1 MENGKIDFEKVLS
14 EAEIDEIIQRHLN
27 PWLKDVK
34 KIKQYNGA
42 KNFRK
47 QHSNLFRKIIDN
59 YIRRYPN
66 LKRINETI
74 DAQLLNDNGQEREI
88 LKNLKEFLEYLTKQ
102 SEHPSTAS
110 STPEES
116 TQIDL
121 EKKARDRKVIGKVTI
136 SQTMPSTP
144 TSFVFW
150 VKDDDEIHVEI
161 GDVVTARKDDLRI
174 TGIVSDLSAF
184 SDIHDT
190 LESFYAHNFGE
201 PEWEP
206 LTRLPVVLTARTEV
220 IRRSDNRLEPIRGS
234 WPVSFAT
241 ANEIRKAYGSDIP
254 QRYQMLAGFTYDA
267 EEKEPVSITLDAR
280 YVLGYEAA
288 HVNISGASGV
298 ATKTSYALFLLFSI
312 LAYGRRNQNDDSVG
326 VIVFNVKE
334 ADLMFIDQ
342 LPEWENLERA
352 NHKQHLE
359 FVKLWKKARED
370 FKIDPIDW
378 WKKGDIE
385 FFAPRHYSEPEKVL
399 SQRQQNVRRFC
410 YELQT
415 IIDSG
420 VGSLYTL
427 FDPEDLDEKA
437 VSLIASMAEVA
448 KSKEL
453 SFKSLIEEIQTN
465 LKAHGRKDWILLNGV
480 SHHVATTNK
489 ILNRL
494 NHALDNQLKGV
505 VVKDSNE
512 DNPIPIDDLR
522 PGKMWVIDITQLS
535 DKGQR
540 LVFHTIIRTVFRK
553 LEERKALELTGQLD
567 HSPLKNFPRHVVLFV
582 DELNKFVPSGR
593 EFSVLKSEI
602 VEIAARGRSVGL
614 CLCGAQQLASKI
626 DEEVLANTST
636 FIVGRSHPVEIHKTP
651 YGWLPEGFKRKV
663 TFLDKGW
670 LFLWHT
676 VHKQPVLIHFPLPLH
691 RLKEE
696 LEKTQ

>member
-1 MENGKIDFEKVLS
+1 MKDGKIDFEEALS
-14 EAEIDEIIQRHLN
+14 EKEIDEIIENYLN
-27 PWLKDVK
+27 SWLKKVK
-34 KIKQYNGA
+34 EITNYSGA
-42 KNFRK
+42 KKLRK
-47 QHSNLFRKIIDN
+47 LHAEEFRKIIN
-59 YIRRYPN
+59 KEVPRYPS
-66 LKRINETI
+66 LKRIEEAIN
-74 DAQLLNDNGQEREI
+74 ARLLNSNVHGDEI
-88 LKNLKEFLEYLTKQ
+88 LKNLKEFLEYLKNQ
-102 SEHPSTAS
+102 SEQPSAVS
-110 STPEES
+110 VTPKE
-116 TQIDL
+116 TVQIEP
-121 EKKARDRKVIGKVTI
+121 EKRAHNRKVIGKVAI
-136 SQTMPSTP
+136 SQTTPSTP

-150 VKDDDEIHVEI
+150 VRDDDEIHVEI
-161 GDVVTARKDDLRI
+161 GDIVTARKDDLQV

-206 LTRLPVVLTARTEV
+206 LTRLPVVLTARAEV
-220 IRRSDNRLEPIRGS
+220 IRRSDGRLEPIRGS

-241 ANEIRKAYGSDIP
+241 ADEICKAYGSDIP
-254 QRYQMLAGFTYDA
+254 EKYQILAGFTYDA
-267 EEKEPVSITLDAR
+267 EEKEPVPITLDAR

-312 LAYGRRNQNDDSVG
+312 LAYGKLNQNNDSVG

-342 LPEWENLERA
+342 LPEWKDLERVSQKK
-352 NHKQHLE
+352 HSQ
-359 FVKLWKKARED
+359 FVKLWKKAKED

-378 WKKGDIE
+378 CKKGDVE
-385 FFAPRHYSEPEKVL
+385 FFVPRHHTQSEKVL
-399 SQRQQNVRRFC
+399 SQRQEKVRGFC
-410 YELQT
+410 YGLKS
-415 IIDSG
+415 IVDSG

-437 VSLIASMAEVA
+437 VSLIATMADLA

-453 SFKSLIEEIQTN
+453 NFDSLIKEIQN
-465 LKAHGRKDWILLNGV
+465 SLKGHGRKDWIFLNGV
-480 SHHVATTNK
+480 SHHVATVNK

-505 VVKDSNE
+505 VVKDENQDS
-512 DNPIPIDDLR
+512 PIPIHDLR

-540 LVFHTIIRTVFRK
+540 LVFHTIIKTVFK
-553 LEERKALELTGQLD
+553 MLEERKALELTKQLD
-567 HSPLKNFPRHVVLFV
+567 HSPLKDFPRHVVLFV
-582 DELNKFVPSGR
+582 DELNKFVPSSR

-663 TFLDKGW
+663 AFLDKGW

-691 RLKEE
+691 HLKKE
-696 LEKTQ
+696 LERNQ